1 MMTTKVFQRVSA
13 IFLVVAAIFLANG
26 LNNVANAERV
36 LACRYRDSRKDII
49 HYYIET
55 SEIQKGILCYIS
67 KNNQS
72 IPQYCVFVPIER
84 IVEETGKK
92 YPNVW
97 YIFFKNKN
105 GEWFHSTM
113 QEKNLDKSTGMLF
126 HKHFWLGSKGFRLNV
141 TAITP
146 YIFNKANEYFDFNS
160 IENTDANKE
169 GALDGVIL
177 P

>member
-1 MMTTKVFQRVSA
+1 MKN
-13 IFLVVAAIFLANG
+13 IFRGMIAVLIVTAGFFVANG
-26 LNNVANAERV
+26 VENVAHAERV
-36 LACRYRDSRKDII
+36 LVFRYRDSSKDII
-49 HYYIET
+49 HYYMET

-84 IVEETGKK
+84 IVEETEKK

-97 YIFFKNKN
+97 YSFFKNKN
-105 GEWFHSTM
+105 GEWFYSTM
-113 QEKNLDKSTGMLF
+113 MKKNLDKSTGMLF
-126 HKHFWLGSKGFRLNV
+126 NKSFWLASKGHRLN
-141 TAITP
+141 ITVETP
-146 YIFNKANEYFDFNS
+146 SVFSKANEYFDFNS

-169 GALDGVIL
+169 GDLYGVII